1 MDLSSLNLE
10 NLSDIMASLSKD
22 DMAKLNSLADE
33 LLGSTQK
40 EKSSF
45 EKDAAPD
52 LFSGINPD
60 MMAKAMSIIGK
71 LNSAPKDPRCDLIAS
86 LKPLL
91 SKDRQQKADEAIRM
105 LQLLS
110 VLPMLGDSIQL

>member
-1 MDLSSLNLE
+1 MDFSSLNLE
-10 NLSDIMASLSKD
+10 NLGDIVSSLSED

-33 LLGSTQK
+33 LLGGGQK
-40 EKSSF
+40 EKETPSQNTGF
-45 EKDAAPD
+45 D
-52 LFSGINPD
+52 LFSGINPE
-60 MMAKAMSIIGK
+60 MMTRLMSLIGK

-91 SKDRQQKADEAIRM
+91 SKDKQQKADEAIKM

-110 VLPMLGDSIQL
+110 VIPLLNDSL

>member
-1 MDLSSLNLE
+1 MDLSSLNLD
-10 NLSDIMASLSKD
+10 NLGDIVASLSED

-33 LLGSTQK
+33 LFGGEQK
-40 EKSSF
+40 GKE
-45 EKDAAPD
+45 APAQNTGFD

-60 MMAKAMSIIGK
+60 MMAKIMNLIGK

-91 SKDRQQKADEAIRM
+91 SKDKQQKADEAIKM

-110 VLPMLGDSIQL
+110 VIPLLNDSI